1 MALENPERMLD
12 LGSYFRDVPMDSFI

>member
-12 LGSYFRDVPMDSFI
+12 LGSHFRDGPMDSFI